1 MNPLVFLIIGVAGLY
16 IGAGYVVESAK
27 NIAEKLNV
35 SHALVGL
42 TIISIGTSIPEI
54 MTNFFAG
61 LKVRL
66 GIEASGIAV
75 GTNIGSDI
83 TQITFILGFTALLG
97 TMYATKKLL
106 RRDFPMVLF
115 SIVAVFIVGITGFRV
130 GFFEGAILLAIYFVY
145 LYYISEHESVMGKV
159 KHKLNKIDKGRFLR
173 NLLVR
178 AFKRG
183 YIYDAILMAL
193 GMAILVIVSDMVVES
208 AIMLAEVW
216 GVTQSFI
223 GVMLVGVGTG
233 LPELSTAIRAIFKKA
248 GGISVGTLIGSN
260 ITDPMFSLPVG
271 AMASGIGLT
280 FDKNLLFFDIPFWF
294 IASIIAFSM
303 FVIKKRIGR
312 SDKKQGMVLIG
323 LYILFVFLKL
333 KFFLH

>member
-1 MNPLVFLIIGVAGLY
+1 MTPLIFLIIGIVGLY

-27 NIAEKLNV
+27 NIAKKLRV
-35 SHALVGL
+35 SHTLVGL

-54 MTNFFAG
+54 MTNLFAG
-61 LKVRL
+61 LKVRF
-66 GIEASGIAV
+66 GTEASGIAV

-97 TMYATKKLL
+97 TMYATKQLL

-115 SIVAVFIVGITGFRV
+115 SIVAVFIVGVTGFKV
-130 GFFEGAILLAIYFVY
+130 GFAEGAILLAIYFVY
-145 LYYISEHESVMGKV
+145 LYFVSEHESVMGKV
-159 KHKLNKIDKGRFLR
+159 KHKLNKVDKERFLR
-173 NLLVR
+173 SLLVR

-183 YIYDAILMAL
+183 YIADATLMAF
-193 GMAILVIVSDMVVES
+193 GMAILIIVSDIVVNS

-216 GVTQSFI
+216 GVSQSFI
-223 GVMLVGVGTG
+223 GVMIVGVGTG
-233 LPELSTAIRAIFKKA
+233 LPELSTALRAIFKKA

-294 IASIIAFSM
+294 VSSIIAFLL
-303 FVIKKRIGR
+303 FVIYKKIGNHN
-312 SDKKQGMVLIG
+312 KKHGMFLIA
-323 LYILFVFLKL
+323 LYILFIFLKL
-333 KFFLH
+333 KFFLQ